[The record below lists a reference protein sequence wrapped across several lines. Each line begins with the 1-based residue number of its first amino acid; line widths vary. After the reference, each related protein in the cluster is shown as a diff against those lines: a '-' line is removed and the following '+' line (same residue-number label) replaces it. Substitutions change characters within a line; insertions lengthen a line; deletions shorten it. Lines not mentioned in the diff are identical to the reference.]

1 MIRTTALRG
10 LFMAGLCAGFAA
22 QADTPFRIDPL
33 FSDHMVVQRGKPVT
47 VRGDGRAGATVTVGF
62 AGMTAKGQIDADGR
76 WAVILP
82 PVPDGAKGIM
92 DINVSGGETQRL
104 KDVVAGDVFLCSGQ
118 SNMDLSVSDTAY
130 PKRTAEEGGGKPI
143 RLFKVART
151 ASAQPQSWVTPEIGW
166 APAGPDSLPSFSAAC
181 WHMAKSLVAANTGAP
196 IGVIQASWG
205 GTSIE
210 DWLSGGALKTVPQYR
225 EDVDRLSQYAGDPQ
239 AATQERIAATEAWAQ
254 TADPQGVAA
263 GYHLAAFDDS
273 AWPEIS
279 LPGVWERS
287 GIAALRSFDGLM
299 WFRRSLDL
307 TVAQAIGP
315 AILRLGR
322 IDERDQVWINGQV
335 VGATLLGSETR
346 AYVVPM
352 GVLKAGRN
360 VIAIRVLDER
370 GAGGLMGKASDVRL
384 DLTAGASV
392 DLSGAWRYQTGR
404 ARRIWKT
411 PPPFVPWAAPRGIS
425 MLWNGMIAP
434 LHGFPLKGI
443 AWYQGETNTSEAE
456 NYGALLT
463 LWASSWREEFN
474 DPSLPVVI
482 AQLPGYGPRS
492 AVPTDNDWAKL
503 REAQRLMVA
512 QDPHAGLAVLIDL
525 GVSYDIHPAHKDEVG
540 ARLSNE
546 MLRLAYGRK
555 VLSAPSPVKAEA
567 AGDGIRVQFKDTG
580 GGLMAYGS
588 HDAAAFE
595 LCDSDAK
602 CRFATAQV
610 DGDAVRLPA
619 DPQARQVRY
628 AWQGSP
634 PVNLYGKSGLP
645 VVPFAI
651 NIP

>member
-1 MIRTTALRG
+1 MIRTAALHG
-10 LFMAGLCAGFAA
+10 LFVVGLCAGFAA
-22 QADTPFRIDPL
+22 QADTPFTIDPL
-33 FSDHMVVQRGKPVT
+33 FGDHMVVQRGKPVT
-47 VRGDGRAGATVTVGF
+47 VHGEGRAGVTVTVRF
-62 AGMTAKGQIDADGR
+62 AGASAKGQIGADSK
-76 WAVILP
+76 WTVILP
-82 PVPDGAKGIM
+82 PVPDGAKGSI
-92 DINVSGGETQRL
+92 DISVSGGDTRQF

-130 PKRTAEEGGGKPI
+130 PKRTAEEGEGKPI

-151 ASAQPQSWVTPEIGW
+151 ASAQPQTWVTPEIGW
-166 APAGPDSLPSFSAAC
+166 ALAGAKSLPSFSAAC
-181 WHMAKSLVAANTGAP
+181 WHMAKELAAANPGAP
-196 IGVIQASWG
+196 IGLIQASWG

-210 DWLSGGALKTVPQYR
+210 DWLSGDALRTLPRHR
-225 EDVDRLSQYAGDPQ
+225 EDVDRLSQYAAHPQ
-239 AATQERIAATEAWAQ
+239 EATQERIAATEGWAQ
-254 TADPQGVAA
+254 TADPQAA
-263 GYHLAAFDDS
+263 GYHTTAFNDTV
-273 AWPEIS
+273 WPEIS

-287 GIAALRSFDGLM
+287 GISSLRSFDGLM
-299 WFRRSLDL
+299 WFRRSLEL
-307 TVAQAIGP
+307 NAAQTAGP
-315 AILRLGR
+315 ATLRLGR
-322 IDERDQVWINGQV
+322 IDERDQVWVNGQV

-346 AYVVPM
+346 SYVIPK

-360 VIAIRVLDER
+360 IIAIRVLDER

-384 DLTAGASV
+384 DLAAGASV
-392 DLSGAWRYQTGR
+392 DLSGAWRYQTGS
-404 ARRIWKT
+404 ARRTWKT

-456 NYGALLT
+456 TYGALLT
-463 LWASSWREEFN
+463 LWASSWRQAFN
-474 DPSLPVVI
+474 DPTLPVVI

-512 QDPHAGLAVLIDL
+512 NDPHAGLAVLIDL

-540 ARLSNE
+540 ARLGTE

-555 VLSAPSPVKAEA
+555 VLSAPSPVKVDA
-567 AGDGIRVQFKDTG
+567 APDAIRVQFADTG
-580 GGLMAYGS
+580 GGLVAYGS
-588 HDAAAFE
+588 HEAAAFE
-595 LCDSDAK
+595 LCDAVAK
-602 CRFATAQV
+602 CWFVAAQV
-610 DGDAVRLPA
+610 DGDSVRLPT
-619 DPQARQVRY
+619 DPNARQVRY
-628 AWQGSP
+628 AWQGSA